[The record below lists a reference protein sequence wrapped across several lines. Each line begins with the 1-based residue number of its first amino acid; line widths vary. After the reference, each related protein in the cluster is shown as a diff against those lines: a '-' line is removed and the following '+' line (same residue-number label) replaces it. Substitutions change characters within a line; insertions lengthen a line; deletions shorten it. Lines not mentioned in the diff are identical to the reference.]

1 MICNVLLDEKQS
13 ENLHLSIVFKYKHP
27 NHDGERLFTFKR
39 SITESLDCCCK
50 RMKINLEKAF
60 DINKKKK
67 KTKKKSCSTTWT
79 WKNKMFTRAGH
90 YPYIQTSK
98 QPTNNKKK
106 KKCFNKHKQDSVQNP
121 KTNIPENKKH

>member
-13 ENLHLSIVFKYKHP
+13 ENLSIVFKYKHP

-60 DINKKKK
+60 NAINKKKK
-67 KTKKKSCSTTWT
+67 KTNNSGDATNDNFAIKFYRNNIEVDDNIQNKDFWKDGKK
-79 WKNKMFTRAGH
+79 FT
-90 YPYIQTSK
+90 
-98 QPTNNKKK
+98 
-106 KKCFNKHKQDSVQNP
+106 FLD
-121 KTNIPENKKH
+121 